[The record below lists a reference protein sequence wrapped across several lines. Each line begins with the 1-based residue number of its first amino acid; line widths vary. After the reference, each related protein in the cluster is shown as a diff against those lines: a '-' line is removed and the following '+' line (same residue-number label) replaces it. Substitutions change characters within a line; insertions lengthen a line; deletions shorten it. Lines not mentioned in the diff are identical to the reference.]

1 MKVIEGIAKLA
12 YNPCMVVTSGT
23 FDGVHLG
30 HQKILQRVTNLA
42 RENQGKSAVITFWPH
57 PRYVLGKAAGDLKLL
72 STWDEKQELLT
83 ATGIDYLVKIPFTKE
98 FSELSGDS
106 FIRKV
111 LVDAIGTRIL
121 VIGYDHRFGKN
132 REGSFEYLREN
143 ALNYGFEVVEI
154 PRLDVEHVGVSSS
167 KIRQA
172 LLEGNVAK
180 ANEFLGY
187 EYALAGTVVKGDR
200 IGTSLG
206 YPTANLQVHDPLKLV
221 PADGIYAVHVSHEGN
236 SYDGMLYI
244 GNRPTLHSS
253 PKTIEVNIFNFDK
266 LIYGESLKVSFVE
279 QLRQDQRFASLDE
292 LKKQL
297 GLDRQRAIEILSNLK
312 HKNPK

>member
-1 MKVIEGIAKLA
+1 MKVVEGITKLE

-30 HQKILQRVTNLA
+30 HQKILRRVTKLA
-42 RENQGKSAVITFWPH
+42 RENHGKSAVITFWPH
-57 PRYVLGKAAGDLKLL
+57 PRLVLGKGPGDLKLL
-72 STWDEKQELLT
+72 STWDEKQELLA

-98 FSELSGDS
+98 FSELSSDS
-106 FIRKV
+106 FIQQV
-111 LVDAIGTRIL
+111 LVNAIGTRIL

-143 ALNYGFEVVEI
+143 ALNYGFGVEEI

-187 EYALAGTVVKGDR
+187 EYTLTGAVVKGDR

-206 YPTANLQVHDPLKLV
+206 YPTANLQVHDLLKLV
-221 PADGIYAVHVSHEGN
+221 PSDGIYAVHVEHAGTT
-236 SYDGMLYI
+236 YGGMLYI
-244 GNRPTLHSS
+244 GNRPTLSSS

-266 LIYGESLKVSFVE
+266 LIYGHSLKVSFIE
-279 QLRQDQRFASLDE
+279 QLRHDQRFSSLDE

-297 GLDRQRAIEILSNLK
+297 DVDRQKATEILTALK
-312 HKNPK
+312 QIDPK